1 MPIDYSK
8 WKDIEV
14 SDDEDD
20 THPNIDTPSLFKWR
34 HEARVQRM
42 EDLENKKKEAQQ
54 LKKKAVD
61 DLKMLKEKAKAT
73 DDSGEL
79 ESIKKSIKE
88 IEDMAKEAKKK
99 TEEVEK
105 EERLRPWN
113 VDTIS
118 KAGFSK
124 TTINKPLPRQDENI
138 TEEEKEKRMKEFVQN
153 NKQDLKSFGW
163 LSKYDDS
170 KAFMLERPHLACED
184 AANFL
189 VIECLNLA
197 MEDKMAAMEQ
207 VAHQCICI
215 QYLLELAKQ
224 LEVDPRS
231 CISSFFTKIQIADPE
246 YKKAF
251 EDELVAFKK
260 RIRKRAEEKLE
271 EYEREERLGPG
282 GLDPLEVMET
292 LPKELQKCFETAD
305 VGLLQRTIAAMPP
318 MEARYH
324 MKRCVDSGL
333 WKPAEDDPNTNPED
347 GFKKVETDDDGE
359 EDAKTSQEPVY
370 ESVDS
375 QGASSAGEAAKKR
388 VKEDHRCVWKMQPQ
402 CSNPDSRSVKN
413 SDCFRDYSD
422 N

>member
-42 EDLENKKKEAQQ
+42 QELEEKKLEAQQ

-73 DDSGEL
+73 DDTSEL
-79 ESIKKSIKE
+79 DSIKKSIKE
-88 IEDMAKEAKKK
+88 IEDMAKQAKQK

-118 KAGFSK
+118 KEGFSK
-124 TTINKPLPRQDENI
+124 TKINKPVPRQDENL
-138 TEEEKEKRMKEFVQN
+138 TEEEREAKMKEFV
-153 NKQDLKSFGW
+153 NKNKADLKAFGW

-170 KAFMLERPHLACED
+170 KAFMQERPHLACED
-184 AANFL
+184 SANFL

-251 EDELVAFKK
+251 EDELVAFKQ
-260 RIRKRAEEKLE
+260 RIRKRGEEKIA

-282 GLDPLEVMET
+282 GLDPLEVMES
-292 LPKELQKCFETAD
+292 LPKELQECFESQD
-305 VGLLQRTIAAMPP
+305 VGLLQRTIANMPP
-318 MEARYH
+318 SEARYH

-333 WKPAEDDPNTNPED
+333 WKPADDDPNTDPED
-347 GFKKVETDDDGE
+347 GFKKAEAEAANSEEGE
-359 EDAKTSQEPVY
+359 ESTYAEV
-370 ESVDS
+370 
-375 QGASSAGEAAKKR
+375 GEAAAGAAAKK
-388 VKEDHRCVWKMQPQ
+388 E
-402 CSNPDSRSVKN
+402 
-413 SDCFRDYSD
+413 
-422 N
+422 

>member
-42 EDLENKKKEAQQ
+42 QELEEKKMEAQQ

-73 DDSGEL
+73 DDTSEL

-99 TEEVEK
+99 NEEVEK

-118 KAGFSK
+118 KEGFSK
-124 TTINKPLPRQDENI
+124 TKINKSVPRKEENL
-138 TEEEKEKRMKEFVQN
+138 TEEEREARMKDFV
-153 NKQDLKSFGW
+153 NKNKADLKAFGW

-170 KAFMLERPHLACED
+170 KAFMLERSHLACED
-184 AANFL
+184 SANFL

-207 VAHQCICI
+207 VAHQCICV

-231 CISSFFTKIQIADPE
+231 CISSFFSKIQVADPE

-251 EDELVAFKK
+251 DDELAAFKK
-260 RIRKRAEEKLE
+260 RIRKRAEEKIA

-282 GLDPLEVMET
+282 GLDPLEVMES
-292 LPKELQKCFETAD
+292 LPKELQDCFESQD
-305 VGLLQRTIAAMPP
+305 VGLLQRTIANMPP
-318 MEARYH
+318 SEARYH

-333 WKPAEDDPNTNPED
+333 WKPAGDDPNTNPED
-347 GFKKVETDDDGE
+347 GFKKVDGGE
-359 EDAKTSQEPVY
+359 EADENE
-370 ESVDS
+370 ESNYAEV
-375 QGASSAGEAAKKR
+375 GEAAAAEVKK
-388 VKEDHRCVWKMQPQ
+388 E
-402 CSNPDSRSVKN
+402 
-413 SDCFRDYSD
+413 
-422 N
+422 

>member
-42 EDLENKKKEAQQ
+42 EELENKKMEATQ

-73 DDSGEL
+73 DDSSEL
-79 ESIKKSIKE
+79 DSIKKSIKE
-88 IEDMAKEAKKK
+88 IEDMAKEAKQK

-124 TTINKPLPRQDENI
+124 TTINKPVPRQDENI
-138 TEEEKEKRMKEFVQN
+138 SEEEREKRMKEFVQK
-153 NKQDLKSFGW
+153 NKQDLKTFGW

-170 KAFMLERPHLACED
+170 KAFMVERPHLACED

-197 MEDKMAAMEQ
+197 MEDKMSAMEQ

-224 LEVDPRS
+224 LDVDPRS

-282 GLDPLEVMET
+282 GLDPLEVMES
-292 LPKELQKCFETAD
+292 LPKELQACFESAD
-305 VGLLQRTIAAMPP
+305 VGLLQQTIANMPP
-318 MEARYH
+318 KEARYH

-347 GFKKVETDDDGE
+347 GFKKAEEEGE
-359 EDAKTSQEPVY
+359 EEEPVY
-370 ESVDS
+370 QSVS
-375 QGASSAGEAAKKR
+375 QETAEEAKK
-388 VKEDHRCVWKMQPQ
+388 E
-402 CSNPDSRSVKN
+402 
-413 SDCFRDYSD
+413 
-422 N
+422 

>member
-42 EDLENKKKEAQQ
+42 EELENKKQEAQQ

-61 DLKMLKEKAKAT
+61 ELKMLKEKAKAT
-73 DDSGEL
+73 DDSSEL

-99 TEEVEK
+99 TEEVDK

-124 TTINKPLPRQDENI
+124 TTINKPLPKQDENL
-138 TEEEKEKRMKEFVQN
+138 TEEEREKKMKEFVQN

-197 MEDKMAAMEQ
+197 MEDKMGAMEQ

-292 LPKELQKCFETAD
+292 LPKELQKCFESAD
-305 VGLLQRTIAAMPP
+305 VGMLQRTIAAMPP

-333 WKPAEDDPNTNPED
+333 WKPAADDPNTNAED
-347 GFKKVETDDDGE
+347 GFKKVETEDE
-359 EDAKTSQEPVY
+359 EDAAAVSQEEPVY

-375 QGASSAGEAAKKR
+375 QGASASSAEPAKK
-388 VKEDHRCVWKMQPQ
+388 E
-402 CSNPDSRSVKN
+402 
-413 SDCFRDYSD
+413 
-422 N
+422 

>member
-42 EDLENKKKEAQQ
+42 QELEEKKMEAQQ

-73 DDSGEL
+73 DDTSEL

-118 KAGFSK
+118 KEGFS
-124 TTINKPLPRQDENI
+124 TTKINKPVPRKDENL
-138 TEEEKEKRMKEFVQN
+138 TEEEREARMKDFV
-153 NKQDLKSFGW
+153 NKNKADLKAFGW

-184 AANFL
+184 SANFL

-207 VAHQCICI
+207 VAHQCICV

-231 CISSFFTKIQIADPE
+231 CISSFFSKIQVADPE

-251 EDELVAFKK
+251 DDELVAFKK
-260 RIRKRAEEKLE
+260 RIRKRAEEKIA

-282 GLDPLEVMET
+282 GLDPLEVMES
-292 LPKELQKCFETAD
+292 LPKELQDCFESQD
-305 VGLLQRTIAAMPP
+305 VGLLQRTIANMPP
-318 MEARYH
+318 SEARYH

-333 WKPAEDDPNTNPED
+333 WKPADDDPNTNPED
-347 GFKKVETDDDGE
+347 GFKKVDGGE
-359 EDAKTSQEPVY
+359 EAEENE
-370 ESVDS
+370 ESNYAEVG
-375 QGASSAGEAAKKR
+375 GAAETEAKK
-388 VKEDHRCVWKMQPQ
+388 E
-402 CSNPDSRSVKN
+402 
-413 SDCFRDYSD
+413 
-422 N
+422 

>member
-42 EDLENKKKEAQQ
+42 QELEEKKMEAQQ

-73 DDSGEL
+73 DDTSEL

-118 KAGFSK
+118 KEGFS
-124 TTINKPLPRQDENI
+124 TTKINKPVPRKDENL
-138 TEEEKEKRMKEFVQN
+138 TEEEREARMKDFV
-153 NKQDLKSFGW
+153 NKNKADLKAFGW

-170 KAFMLERPHLACED
+170 KAFMQERPHLACED
-184 AANFL
+184 SANFL

-207 VAHQCICI
+207 VAHQCICV

-231 CISSFFTKIQIADPE
+231 CISSFFSKIQVADPE

-251 EDELVAFKK
+251 DDELVAFKK
-260 RIRKRAEEKLE
+260 RIRKRAEEKIA

-282 GLDPLEVMET
+282 GLDPLEVMES
-292 LPKELQKCFETAD
+292 LPKELQDCFESQD
-305 VGLLQRTIAAMPP
+305 VGLLQRTIANMPP
-318 MEARYH
+318 SEARYH

-333 WKPAEDDPNTNPED
+333 WKPADDDPNTNPED
-347 GFKKVETDDDGE
+347 GFKKVDGGE
-359 EDAKTSQEPVY
+359 EAEENE
-370 ESVDS
+370 ESNYAEVG
-375 QGASSAGEAAKKR
+375 GAAETEAKK
-388 VKEDHRCVWKMQPQ
+388 E
-402 CSNPDSRSVKN
+402 
-413 SDCFRDYSD
+413 
-422 N
+422 

>member
-42 EDLENKKKEAQQ
+42 EELENKKKEATQ

-73 DDSGEL
+73 DDSSEL
-79 ESIKKSIKE
+79 DSIKKSIKE
-88 IEDMAKEAKKK
+88 IEDMAKEAKQK

-124 TTINKPLPRQDENI
+124 TTINKPVPRQDENI
-138 TEEEKEKRMKEFVQN
+138 TEEEREKRMKEFVQK
-153 NKQDLKSFGW
+153 NKQDLKTFGW
-163 LSKYDDS
+163 FSKYDDS
-170 KAFMLERPHLACED
+170 KAFMAERPHLACED

-197 MEDKMAAMEQ
+197 MEDKMSAMEQ

-224 LEVDPRS
+224 LDVDPRS

-282 GLDPLEVMET
+282 GLDPLEVMES
-292 LPKELQKCFETAD
+292 LPKELQKCFESAD
-305 VGLLQRTIAAMPP
+305 VGLLQQTIANMPP

-347 GFKKVETDDDGE
+347 GFKKAE
-359 EDAKTSQEPVY
+359 EAADEESQPVY
-370 ESVDS
+370 ESVTQETGD
-375 QGASSAGEAAKKR
+375 EAKK
-388 VKEDHRCVWKMQPQ
+388 E
-402 CSNPDSRSVKN
+402 
-413 SDCFRDYSD
+413 
-422 N
+422 

>member
-375 QGASSAGEAAKKR
+375 QGASSAGEAAKK
-388 VKEDHRCVWKMQPQ
+388 E
-402 CSNPDSRSVKN
+402 
-413 SDCFRDYSD
+413 
-422 N
+422 

>member
-42 EDLENKKKEAQQ
+42 QELEEKKLEAQQ

-73 DDSGEL
+73 DDTSEL
-79 ESIKKSIKE
+79 DSIKKSIKE
-88 IEDMAKEAKKK
+88 IEDMAKQAKQK

-118 KAGFSK
+118 KEGFSK
-124 TTINKPLPRQDENI
+124 TKINKPVPRQDENL
-138 TEEEKEKRMKEFVQN
+138 TEEEREAKMKEFV
-153 NKQDLKSFGW
+153 NKNKADLKAFGW

-170 KAFMLERPHLACED
+170 KAFMQERPHLACED
-184 AANFL
+184 SANFL

-251 EDELVAFKK
+251 EDELVAFKQ
-260 RIRKRAEEKLE
+260 RIRKRAEEKIA

-282 GLDPLEVMET
+282 GLDPLEVMES
-292 LPKELQKCFETAD
+292 LPKELQECFESQD
-305 VGLLQRTIAAMPP
+305 VGLLQRTIANMPP
-318 MEARYH
+318 SEARYH

-333 WKPAEDDPNTNPED
+333 WKPADDDPNTDPED
-347 GFKKVETDDDGE
+347 GFKKAEAEAANSEEGE
-359 EDAKTSQEPVY
+359 ESNYAEV
-370 ESVDS
+370 
-375 QGASSAGEAAKKR
+375 GEAAAGAASAKK
-388 VKEDHRCVWKMQPQ
+388 E
-402 CSNPDSRSVKN
+402 
-413 SDCFRDYSD
+413 
-422 N
+422 

>member
-42 EDLENKKKEAQQ
+42 EELENKEEEATQ
-54 LKKKAVD
+54 LKKKAVE

-73 DDSGEL
+73 DDSSEL
-79 ESIKKSIKE
+79 DSIKKSIKE
-88 IEDMAKEAKKK
+88 IEDMAKEAKQK

-105 EERLRPWN
+105 EKRLRPWN

-124 TTINKPLPRQDENI
+124 TTINKPVPRKDENM
-138 TEEEKEKRMKEFVQN
+138 TEEEREKKMKEFVQK
-153 NKQDLKSFGW
+153 NKQDLKTFGW

-170 KAFMLERPHLACED
+170 KAFMVERPHLACED

-197 MEDKMAAMEQ
+197 MEDKMSAMEQ

-224 LEVDPRS
+224 LDVDPRS

-282 GLDPLEVMET
+282 GLDPLEVMES
-292 LPKELQKCFETAD
+292 LPKELQACFESAD
-305 VGLLQRTIAAMPP
+305 VALLQQTIANMPP
-318 MEARYH
+318 KEARYH

-333 WKPAEDDPNTNPED
+333 WKPAEDDPNTNAED
-347 GFKKVETDDDGE
+347 GFKKAEEEAAEEPIYQSVSQEASGE
-359 EDAKTSQEPVY
+359 E
-370 ESVDS
+370 
-375 QGASSAGEAAKKR
+375 AKK
-388 VKEDHRCVWKMQPQ
+388 E
-402 CSNPDSRSVKN
+402 
-413 SDCFRDYSD
+413 
-422 N
+422 

>member
-42 EDLENKKKEAQQ
+42 EELENKKMEATQ

-73 DDSGEL
+73 DDSSEL
-79 ESIKKSIKE
+79 DSIKKSIKE
-88 IEDMAKEAKKK
+88 IEDMAKEAKQK

-124 TTINKPLPRQDENI
+124 TTINKPVPRQDENI
-138 TEEEKEKRMKEFVQN
+138 SEEEREKRMKEFVQK
-153 NKQDLKSFGW
+153 NKQDLKTFGW

-170 KAFMLERPHLACED
+170 KAFMVERPHLACED

-197 MEDKMAAMEQ
+197 MEDKMSAMEQ

-224 LEVDPRS
+224 LDVDPRS

-282 GLDPLEVMET
+282 GLDPLEVMES
-292 LPKELQKCFETAD
+292 LPKELQACFESAD
-305 VGLLQRTIAAMPP
+305 VGLLQQTIANMPP
-318 MEARYH
+318 KEARYH

-347 GFKKVETDDDGE
+347 GFKKAEEEGE
-359 EDAKTSQEPVY
+359 EEEPVY
-370 ESVDS
+370 QSVS
-375 QGASSAGEAAKKR
+375 QETPEEAKK
-388 VKEDHRCVWKMQPQ
+388 E
-402 CSNPDSRSVKN
+402 
-413 SDCFRDYSD
+413 
-422 N
+422 